1 MRALIS
7 PIYSLILCI
16 GIVVWVSFVCAYNY
30 LFLLI
35 SFSLPLSRFNF
46 LLSPL
51 CLCSSHLVGFG
62 GGRYRWRVRVPKR
75 SKARTFTW
83 RAFRAA
89 TRRRNSSVCSPRA
102 EPSSPLASS
111 PTGTPVL
118 PPACRLCCYFC
129 CSASLHPIFS
139 SLHSVASPPLSSL
152 SFSFSLSTFSTLSS
166 LDTFSGS
173 SLYTPQYYTF
183 PRSPPPRVLSSL
195 LFSCARASRNYIR
208 HRANCELNRVESRRV
223 PSEA

>member
-16 GIVVWVSFVCAYNY
+16 GIVVWVSCVCAYYY

-62 GGRYRWRVRVPKR
+62 GGRCRWRVRVPKR

-139 SLHSVASPPLSSL
+139 SLHSVASHSHSHSPLSRRSRV
-152 SFSFSLSTFSTLSS
+152 STLSPAVVS
-166 LDTFSGS
+166 TLHSTTLF
-173 SLYTPQYYTF
+173 LVV
-183 PRSPPPRVLSSL
+183 RRLESSL
-195 LFSCARASRNYIR
+195 LYSSLVLVPLATTFVIERIAS
-208 HRANCELNRVESRRV
+208 RVESRRV